1 MRTPTRAS
9 TAAVVL
15 AAAIAAGSCSPGA
28 SSSSSASGAPANGA
42 PAGFNVVA
50 SDLPPLPS
58 SLSYAVRPV
67 PVVKSAYEFAAR
79 HPEVLRYVPCFCG
92 CERGGH
98 QANHDCY
105 VKRRDG
111 QGRVVEWDEHGIG
124 CEVCVDVA
132 QMAMQM
138 HNAGASVAQIRA
150 AVEQRFGGRHMGHTP
165 TPQPPAG
172 G

>member
-1 MRTPTRAS
+1 MRTSTRAS
-9 TAAVVL
+9 TAAAVL

-28 SSSSSASGAPANGA
+28 SSSSSASSAPASGA
-42 PAGFNVVA
+42 SSGFNIVA

-67 PVVKSAYEFAAR
+67 PVVKSAYAFAAR

-105 VKRRDG
+105 VKRRDS
-111 QGRVVEWDEHGIG
+111 QGHVVEWDEHGIG

-138 HNAGASVAQIRA
+138 HDAGASVAQIRA